1 LTAHAGARDKQN
13 GFRKYAGLSFS
24 VGHNMRSAVQL
35 AVSAIACGI
44 FCISAP
50 AADASAWD
58 EIRGSVYGTR
68 TIADGHGIVSL
79 TAPYRPEDMRKV
91 PIGVTAAFKD
101 GRTIKTVTF
110 LIDENPTPV
119 VAEFHMGA
127 GRDSVAIT
135 SNFRVDRQSDVR
147 AVVEASDGSLYMVSQ
162 LVKFAGGQASCS
174 APPQGNPAEI
184 AANMGKMQFAQLP
197 AEGIASPLL
206 GLGKLD
212 VSHPNHTGMVMDQQT
227 LLYTPIKMVSEI
239 TVKHRDELIF
249 RTVGSIALSQD
260 PSIVFDFKRANV
272 QDLTVTMKDT
282 DGGSWTHTFP
292 VSPQS

>member
-1 LTAHAGARDKQN
+1 
-13 GFRKYAGLSFS
+13 
-24 VGHNMRSAVQL
+24 MRSAVQL

-58 EIRGSVYGTR
+58 EIRGSVYGTK
-68 TIADGHGIVSL
+68 TIADGHGIVTL

-206 GLGKLD
+206 GLAKLD

-239 TVKHRDELIF
+239 TVKHRDESDISHRGLDCAFARSLDRFRFQARQRPGPDHYDEGYGRRQLDAHFPRQSAELIGAVVWRLPC
-249 RTVGSIALSQD
+249 RTRSRFGSSQ
-260 PSIVFDFKRANV
+260 PR
-272 QDLTVTMKDT
+272 
-282 DGGSWTHTFP
+282 
-292 VSPQS
+292 